1 MEDIQNNLQEEDLQ
15 VDSKPL
21 RPELLT
27 VFLILTFIFSGLMS
41 LFSVIGFFTLESIY
55 PMIVE
60 QVPQIENISL
70 SVMQTIMIFVS
81 FFWLLSLAGAV
92 LMFLMK
98 KVGFYLYLFPN
109 GVLLFFQIIGLFSNF
124 DFFTFL
130 FILISALFIFIY
142 AKHFSLMR

>member
-70 SVMQTIMIFVS
+70 SVMQTVMIFVS